1 MSQATI
7 WIDKDAIS
15 TDNVLDANN
24 FVHSVDV
31 DPELSWVVRA
41 LATYCTLDPYRGVN
55 SMKLAIV
62 LPRILNIRIGLV
74 ASETLGRT
82 IGEVGDFGKSQSSPH
97 MLVFLLKPLVASIMF
112 WGVVGVW
119 GVGGVCGV

>member
-1 MSQATI
+1 MSQAPI

-31 DPELSWVVRA
+31 DPELGWVVRA

-82 IGEVGDFGKSQSSPH
+82 IGKVGDFVVLAGH
-97 MLVFLLKPLVASIMF
+97 LGVFD
-112 WGVVGVW
+112 
-119 GVGGVCGV
+119 GGWRRYRLHQHFGGQLFHPCKATKL

>member
-24 FVHSVDV
+24 FVHSVYV

-82 IGEVGDFGKSQSSPH
+82 IGKVGDFVVLAGHLGVLDGAWRRYRPH
-97 MLVFLLKPLVASIMF
+97 QHF
-112 WGVVGVW
+112 
-119 GVGGVCGV
+119 GGQLFHPCKATKL

>member
-82 IGEVGDFGKSQSSPH
+82 IGKVGDFVVLAGH
-97 MLVFLLKPLVASIMF
+97 LGVFD
-112 WGVVGVW
+112 
-119 GVGGVCGV
+119 GGWRRYRLHQHFGGQLFHPCKATKL

>member
-31 DPELSWVVRA
+31 DPELGWVVRA

-82 IGEVGDFGKSQSSPH
+82 IGKVGDFVVLAGH
-97 MLVFLLKPLVASIMF
+97 LGVFD
-112 WGVVGVW
+112 
-119 GVGGVCGV
+119 GGWRRYRLHQHFGGQLFHPCKATKL

>member
-24 FVHSVDV
+24 FVHSVYV

-82 IGEVGDFGKSQSSPH
+82 IGEVGDFVVLAAHLG
-97 MLVFLLKPLVASIMF
+97 VFD
-112 WGVVGVW
+112 
-119 GVGGVCGV
+119 GGWRRYRLHQHFGGQLFHPCKATKL

>member
-1 MSQATI
+1 MSQAPI

-15 TDNVLDANN
+15 TDDVLDANN

-31 DPELSWVVRA
+31 DPELGWVVRA

-82 IGEVGDFGKSQSSPH
+82 IGKVGDFVVLAGH
-97 MLVFLLKPLVASIMF
+97 LGVFD
-112 WGVVGVW
+112 
-119 GVGGVCGV
+119 GGWRRYRLHQHFGGQLFHPCKATKL

>member
-24 FVHSVDV
+24 FVHSVYV

-82 IGEVGDFGKSQSSPH
+82 IGKVGDFVVLAGH
-97 MLVFLLKPLVASIMF
+97 LGVFD
-112 WGVVGVW
+112 
-119 GVGGVCGV
+119 GGWRRYRLHQHFGGQLFHPCKATKL

>member
-31 DPELSWVVRA
+31 DPELGWVVRA
-41 LATYCTLDPYRGVN
+41 LATYRTLDSHRGVD

-62 LPRILNIRIGLV
+62 LPCILNIRIVLV

-82 IGEVGDFGKSQSSPH
+82 IGEVGDFVVLAGH
-97 MLVFLLKPLVASIMF
+97 LGVFD
-112 WGVVGVW
+112 
-119 GVGGVCGV
+119 GGWRRYRLHQHFGGQLFHPCKATKL

>member
-7 WIDKDAIS
+7 WINKDAIS

-62 LPRILNIRIGLV
+62 LPRILNIRVGLV

-82 IGEVGDFGKSQSSPH
+82 IGKVGDFVVLAGHLGVLDGAWRRYRPH
-97 MLVFLLKPLVASIMF
+97 QPF
-112 WGVVGVW
+112 
-119 GVGGVCGV
+119 GGQLFHPCKATKL

>member
-1 MSQATI
+1 MSQAPI

-31 DPELSWVVRA
+31 DPELGWVVRA

-55 SMKLAIV
+55 SVKLAIV

-82 IGEVGDFGKSQSSPH
+82 IGKVGDFVVLAGH
-97 MLVFLLKPLVASIMF
+97 LGVFD
-112 WGVVGVW
+112 
-119 GVGGVCGV
+119 GGWRRYRLHQHFGGQLFHPCKATKL

>member
-62 LPRILNIRIGLV
+62 LPRVLNVGIVLV
-74 ASETLGRT
+74 APETLCGTVRK
-82 IGEVGDFGKSQSSPH
+82 VGDF
-97 MLVFLLKPLVASIMF
+97 
-112 WGVVGVW
+112 VVLAGHL
-119 GVGGVCGV
+119 GGVKKLELPTRHDQTS